1 MSLKIQAN
9 EIVWRKL
16 KVDLKGL
23 ADFACSKE
31 QFAEYLKV
39 QAHYDQEEQIG
50 QTWVFKYSGKIVGFI
65 TIAMAHMKKSECEE
79 LAIDSF
85 GNVPALLIG
94 HLATHKDFERRGI
107 GEHMVSWAITKAED
121 YSESI
126 GCRLVM
132 LNPESDVIGFYEKQK
147 FVHVP
152 HGDDDEE
159 SASMFFDLKNAS

>member
-1 MSLKIQAN
+1 MSFDIPAN

-39 QAHYDQEEQIG
+39 QAHYDQEEQVG

-65 TIAMAHMKKSECEE
+65 TIAMSHMEMSECEE
-79 LAIDSF
+79 LEIDSS
-85 GNVPALLIG
+85 GNAPALLIG

-107 GEHMVSWAITKAED
+107 GKRMVSWAITKAED

-126 GCRLVM
+126 GCRMVM

-147 FVHVP
+147 FVHVQ
-152 HGDDDEE
+152 HSDDDEK
-159 SASMFFDLKNAS
+159 SASMFFDLKNTS

>member
-1 MSLKIQAN
+1 M
-9 EIVWRKL
+9 
-16 KVDLKGL
+16 
-23 ADFACSKE
+23 
-31 QFAEYLKV
+31 
-39 QAHYDQEEQIG
+39 
-50 QTWVFKYSGKIVGFI
+50 
-65 TIAMAHMKKSECEE
+65 
-79 LAIDSF
+79 
-85 GNVPALLIG
+85 LIG